1 MPFPPDYG
9 GVMDVFFRIK
19 QMKEAGF
26 VIILHCFDY
35 NDRAKEF
42 NIRKLKEYCWEVHIY
57 SRKKSIFFL
66 FGKQP
71 FIVRSRQNK
80 LLLNNLLKN
89 DYPILFEGIHT
100 TSFLSCPELKR
111 RHKVLRTHNIEHNYY
126 RYLADSTNQFFKRLF
141 YIIESRKLKRYESKI
156 LPVAQNVL
164 AISEADKRFFEKLN
178 PQTEVLLPSIDF
190 DQKTVVRQID
200 EKFILFHG
208 NLSVEENEK
217 AALFLIAKVFT
228 KIDFPV
234 VIAGK
239 SPSVRLQKAITPLTN
254 VSLIA
259 SPNEK
264 EMETLI
270 ASAHIHLLYSFQD
283 TGVKLK
289 LINVLQN
296 GKFCITNNAI
306 VRSLPVKKLLIL
318 ANSPEEILFALK
330 DLMGRQFDDK
340 IMADRKQF
348 LKMIYH
354 ENKMILNKIFSNNI
368 DYLL

>member
-1 MPFPPDYG
+1 
-9 GVMDVFFRIK
+9 
-19 QMKEAGF
+19 
-26 VIILHCFDY
+26 
-35 NDRAKEF
+35 
-42 NIRKLKEYCWEVHIY
+42 
-57 SRKKSIFFL
+57 
-66 FGKQP
+66 
-71 FIVRSRQNK
+71 
-80 LLLNNLLKN
+80 
-89 DYPILFEGIHT
+89 
-100 TSFLSCPELKR
+100 
-111 RHKVLRTHNIEHNYY
+111 VLRTHNIEHNYY

-141 YIIESRKLKRYESKI
+141 YKIESRKLKRYESKI
-156 LPVAQNVL
+156 LPVAQKVL

-190 DQKTVVRQID
+190 EQKTVVRQTD

-217 AALFLIAKVFT
+217 AALFLIAEVFT

-254 VSLIA
+254 VSLIV

-296 GKFCITNNAI
+296 GKFCITNDAI
-306 VRSLPVKKLLIL
+306 VRSLPVKKMLIL
-318 ANSPEEILFALK
+318 ANSPEEILSVVK
-330 DLMGRQFDDK
+330 ELMDKQFDK
-340 IMADRKQF
+340 SQQERRKLF
-348 LKMIYH
+348 LSTVKQKNEMVLMSVFMD
-354 ENKMILNKIFSNNI
+354 EQ
-368 DYLL
+368 